1 MPRKVKCRKV
11 CHYPQTLEFLP
22 QNNNADQEPILLTVD
37 EYEAIRL
44 IDRRGMSQEQC
55 AAFMQI
61 ARTTVQRIY
70 ETARKK
76 LADFVVEGRSLRIEG
91 GDFQLCNGSSTG
103 CGCVDCFKQKLYEK
117 YKEKGE
123 DIMRIAVTY
132 ENGEIFQ
139 HFGHTEEFKV
149 YDVQDGTVVAGK
161 NAHEKMYPASMTK
174 IMTALVAC
182 EQITD
187 PDEKVI
193 MTIESTDYAYAN
205 DCSSAGFLVDE
216 ELTVRDLLYGTIL
229 PSGGEAAHALA
240 LHVAG
245 SQEAFVELM
254 NQKVEE
260 LGLSETTHFENC
272 VGIFSKENYSTCHD
286 MAMILKAAVEN
297 DLCREILSAKR
308 STTSQTAQHPEGIN
322 LSNLF
327 LRRIEDKETGGD
339 VLCAKTGF
347 VNQSGSCAASY
358 FVSKDGVPYFCVT
371 GKSTSSWRA
380 IYDHVYLYSTYAK
393 TTE

>member
-22 QNNNADQEPILLTVD
+22 QNNNAEQEPIVLTID

-76 LADFVVEGRSLRIEG
+76 LADFVVEGRPLRIEG
-91 GDFQLCNGSSTG
+91 GDFRLCNGSSTG

-149 YDVQDGTVVAGK
+149 YDVQDGKVVASEVVNTNGQGHG
-161 NAHEKMYPASMTK
+161 ALAGVL
-174 IMTALVAC
+174 TALKADVLICGGIGGGA
-182 EQITD
+182 Q
-187 PDEKVI
+187 
-193 MTIESTDYAYAN
+193 MALAA
-205 DCSSAGFLVDE
+205 AGIK
-216 ELTVRDLLYGTIL
+216 LYGGV
-229 PSGGEAAHALA
+229 SGSA
-240 LHVAG
+240 
-245 SQEAFVELM
+245 
-254 NQKVEE
+254 
-260 LGLSETTHFENC
+260 
-272 VGIFSKENYSTCHD
+272 D
-286 MAMILKAAVEN
+286 AAVEALLAGN
-297 DLCREILSAKR
+297 LDYNPAVKCNHHE
-308 STTSQTAQHPEGIN
+308 HGEGHTCG
-322 LSNLF
+322 
-327 LRRIEDKETGGD
+327 EHGCGG
-339 VLCAKTGF
+339 
-347 VNQSGSCAASY
+347 
-358 FVSKDGVPYFCVT
+358 
-371 GKSTSSWRA
+371 
-380 IYDHVYLYSTYAK
+380 HH
-393 TTE
+393 

>member
-22 QNNNADQEPILLTVD
+22 QNNNAEQEPILLTVD

-149 YDVQDGTVVAGK
+149 YDVQDGKVVASEVVNTNGQGHG
-161 NAHEKMYPASMTK
+161 ALAGVL
-174 IMTALVAC
+174 TALKADAAKSRG
-182 EQITD
+182 D
-187 PDEKVI
+187 PK
-193 MTIESTDYAYAN
+193 
-205 DCSSAGFLVDE
+205 
-216 ELTVRDLLYGTIL
+216 RR
-229 PSGGEAAHALA
+229 AHASAQGNPLRCG
-240 LHVAG
+240 HGRRQRGCSGRGFAG
-245 SQEAFVELM
+245 RQF
-254 NQKVEE
+254 
-260 LGLSETTHFENC
+260 GLQPRC
-272 VGIFSKENYSTCHD
+272 
-286 MAMILKAAVEN
+286 
-297 DLCREILSAKR
+297 
-308 STTSQTAQHPEGIN
+308 
-322 LSNLF
+322 
-327 LRRIEDKETGGD
+327 
-339 VLCAKTGF
+339 
-347 VNQSGSCAASY
+347 
-358 FVSKDGVPYFCVT
+358 
-371 GKSTSSWRA
+371 
-380 IYDHVYLYSTYAK
+380 
-393 TTE
+393 